1 MGNLLAVAVTTDLML
16 HFSSLAIHNIS
27 SLSGREKALNE
38 AVRVLKPGGKLIIT
52 DFRHTQQYAEHL
64 RKLGMVDI
72 THHILDWRF
81 WYGGPWTA
89 TKLVSATKAV

>member
-64 RKLGMVDI
+64 RKLG
-72 THHILDWRF
+72 LDWRF